1 MKNISNLLE
10 IYAKSFEIFCDE
22 LLVWGKTHNITG
34 YKTKADIM
42 QNIADSIAPLGFIDD
57 FKTALDI
64 GSGCGFPA
72 IPLAI
77 SLPQC
82 EFILVEPQI
91 KRVSFLNIIAINLNL
106 KNIIIL
112 KSRIENISTLPNIDL
127 ITSRAFA
134 KQSTIIELSARFLDE
149 NGHFLLYTKSAETSA
164 KIAENTN
171 IAEFGKTFF
180 YKSKRKAL
188 QWENY

>member
-1 MKNISNLLE
+1 MKNTSNLLKN
-10 IYAKSFEIFCDE
+10 YADKFEIFCDE
-22 LLVWGKTHNITG
+22 LLVWSKTHNITG

-42 QNIADSIAPLGFIDD
+42 QNIADSIAPLEFIGD
-57 FKTALDI
+57 FQIALDI

-91 KRVSFLNIIAINLNL
+91 KRASFLNIIAINLNL
-106 KNIIIL
+106 KNIRIL
-112 KSRIENISTLPNIDL
+112 KSRIEEISTLPKIDL

-134 KQSTIIELSARFLDE
+134 KRSTIIALSARFLDE
-149 NGHFLLYTKSAETSA
+149 NGHFLLYTKNAESIA
-164 KIAENTN
+164 KSAENTN
-171 IAEFGKTFF
+171 IAASSAKIF
-180 YKSKRKAL
+180 YKSKSEVIK
-188 QWENY
+188 WENY